1 MAVANPKSF
10 FKPSCGGN
18 EGVQGTDGR
27 PQKIFLE
34 MATAAGKRAA
44 LIVHVVS
51 EKGKI
56 FPTVF
61 HFCADAFLNG
71 NKTYEETRQKR
82 RKKKEER
89 RKKKEKKS
97 SLKSISSK

>member
-1 MAVANPKSF
+1 MLFQRKEKCFRF
-10 FKPSCGGN
+10 FY
-18 EGVQGTDGR
+18 
-27 PQKIFLE
+27 FY
-34 MATAAGKRAA
+34 
-44 LIVHVVS
+44 
-51 EKGKI
+51 
-56 FPTVF
+56 
-61 HFCADAFLNG
+61 ADAFLND

>member
-1 MAVANPKSF
+1 
-10 FKPSCGGN
+10 
-18 EGVQGTDGR
+18 
-27 PQKIFLE
+27 
-34 MATAAGKRAA
+34 MATAAEEGAA
-44 LIVHVVS
+44 MICHAVS
-51 EKGKI
+51 EKEKM
-56 FPTVF
+56 FPTFF
-61 HFCADAFLNG
+61 HFCADAFLND